1 VSIWAFDKS
10 EFAKRK
16 AISDK
21 AVVEQLFQIMKR
33 DFAVIKDCK
42 VCSSIIQ
49 IIEVHA
55 SIIIIILLL
64 LSSSVRPDGGCN
76 GWQAAIASL
85 INLLAAYEVTLHVF
99 SMFYT
104 IPLRSWK
111 TPRTRSCS
119 LLNVSSALCPTY

>member
-1 VSIWAFDKS
+1 MLKTSAGKSKDSSGSLVSIWAFDKS

-42 VCSSIIQ
+42 VCSNIIQ

-55 SIIIIILLL
+55 SIIIIMLL
-64 LSSSVRPDGGCN
+64 LSSSVHPDGGCN
-76 GWQAAIASL
+76 GWQAAIASS
-85 INLLAAYEVTLHVF
+85 INLLAAYEVTLRVF
-99 SMFYT
+99 SMFYP
-104 IPLRSWK
+104 IPYH
-111 TPRTRSCS
+111 TP
-119 LLNVSSALCPTY
+119 